1 MATYKKR
8 GFKPKNKEEEAQLQ
22 EHDSTTAEVFNTL
35 DESASKTE
43 EWVQKNQNYI
53 LGVIGVI
60 AVGVL
65 AYLGYH
71 QFIQNPKEAS
81 AANELFYPQQYFDQA
96 LASET
101 EKDSLFTLALNGAQ
115 GKYGFLDIIEEYSGT
130 KAANLAQYSAGMTYL
145 NLKQYDQAVAH
156 LEDFSSEDDIMGA
169 MAKGGIG
176 DAFSQLNQQEDALDY
191 YEKAVAHSDNEFTAP
206 RFLYKAGVVALELG
220 EKSKA
225 LEYFE
230 RIKVLTLLSDWR
242 KTKVWPQR
250 IKTYPFTIKTKSQT
264 RRIFGLGLLFLNG
277 TVKLQKPFPKVLKM
291 PFWIVEHHL
300 KM

>member
-8 GFKPKNKEEEAQLQ
+8 GFKPKNKEEEAQMQ

-35 DESASKTE
+35 DEGASKTE

-71 QFIQNPKEAS
+71 QFIQSPKEAA

-145 NLKQYDQAVAH
+145 NLKQYDQAVSH
-156 LEDFSSEDDIMGA
+156 LEDFSSDDDIMGA

-176 DAFSQLNQQEDALDY
+176 DAFSQLNQPEDALDY
-191 YEKAVAHSDNEFTAP
+191 YEKAIAHSDNEFTAP
-206 RFLYKAGVVALELG
+206 RFLHKAGVVALELG

-225 LEYFE
+225 LGYFE
-230 RIKVLTLLSDWR
+230 RIKEE
-242 KTKVWPQR
+242 
-250 IKTYPFTIKTKSQT
+250 YPNSQEANGVEAL
-264 RRIFGLGLLFLNG
+264 IGLAQN
-277 TVKLQKPFPKVLKM
+277 
-291 PFWIVEHHL
+291 
-300 KM
+300 

>member
-8 GFKPKNKEEEAQLQ
+8 GFKPKNKAEEAQIEEQ
-22 EHDSTTAEVFNTL
+22 DSTTAEVFNTL
-35 DESASKTE
+35 DEGASKTE
-43 EWVQKNQNYI
+43 EWVQQNQNYI
-53 LGVIGVI
+53 LGVIGAI

-81 AANELFYPQQYFDQA
+81 AANELFYPQQYFDRA

-101 EKDSLFTLALNGAQ
+101 ERDSLFTLALNGAQ

-130 KAANLAQYSAGMTYL
+130 KAANLAKYSAGMTYL
-145 NLKQYDQAVAH
+145 NLQQYDQAISY
-156 LEDFSSEDDIMGA
+156 LEGFSSDDDIMGA

-206 RFLYKAGVVALELG
+206 RFLYKAGVIAMELG
-220 EKSKA
+220 QKDKA
-225 LEYFE
+225 LGYFE
-230 RIKVLTLLSDWR
+230 RIKEE
-242 KTKVWPQR
+242 
-250 IKTYPFTIKTKSQT
+250 YPGSQE
-264 RRIFGLGLLFLNG
+264 GNG
-277 TVKLQKPFPKVLKM
+277 
-291 PFWIVEHHL
+291 VEAL
-300 KM
+300 IGMAQN

>member
-8 GFKPKNKEEEAQLQ
+8 GFKPKNKEEEAKLE

-35 DESASKTE
+35 DEGASKTE

-71 QFIQNPKEAS
+71 QFIQNPKEAA

-156 LEDFSSEDDIMGA
+156 LEDFSSDDDIMGA

-176 DAFSQLNQQEDALDY
+176 DAFSQLNQPEDALDY
-191 YEKAVAHSDNEFTAP
+191 YEKAIAHSDNEFTAP
-206 RFLYKAGVVALELG
+206 RFLHKAGVVALELG

-225 LEYFE
+225 FGYFE
-230 RIKVLTLLSDWR
+230 RIKEE
-242 KTKVWPQR
+242 
-250 IKTYPFTIKTKSQT
+250 YPNSQEANGVEALV
-264 RRIFGLGLLFLNG
+264 GLAQN
-277 TVKLQKPFPKVLKM
+277 
-291 PFWIVEHHL
+291 
-300 KM
+300 

>member
-1 MATYKKR
+1 M
-8 GFKPKNKEEEAQLQ
+8 Q

-71 QFIQNPKEAS
+71 QFIQNPKEAT

-156 LEDFSSEDDIMGA
+156 LEDFSSDDDIMGA

-191 YEKAVAHSDNEFTAP
+191 YEKAIAHSDNEFTAP

-220 EKSKA
+220 DKSKA
-225 LEYFE
+225 LGYFE
-230 RIKVLTLLSDWR
+230 RIKEE
-242 KTKVWPQR
+242 
-250 IKTYPFTIKTKSQT
+250 YPNSQEANGVDAL
-264 RRIFGLGLLFLNG
+264 IGLAQN
-277 TVKLQKPFPKVLKM
+277 
-291 PFWIVEHHL
+291 
-300 KM
+300 